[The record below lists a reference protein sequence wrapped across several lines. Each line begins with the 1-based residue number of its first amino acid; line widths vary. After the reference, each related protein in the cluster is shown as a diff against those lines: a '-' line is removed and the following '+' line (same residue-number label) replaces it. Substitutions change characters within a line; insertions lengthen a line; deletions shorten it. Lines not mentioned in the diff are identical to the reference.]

1 MNPTG
6 RFIELG
12 EIIIIV
18 IVLVLKLVSYF
29 FILFLINIKS
39 FLYPYTDI
47 GGSLYPYVV
56 DLDALDAR
64 ILLSI
69 ISFICE
75 FLSSSISL
83 CMFRVNNSA
92 KIIKLI
98 FMILMMTSV
107 IEMLF
112 CGYRFIELK
121 NLSDS
126 LVSCDKF
133 AGNSPGCYIP

>member
-6 RFIELG
+6 RSIELG

-29 FILFLINIKS
+29 FIFFLINIKS

-47 GGSLYPYVV
+47 GGSLDPYVV
-56 DLDALDAR
+56 DLDVLDATR
-64 ILLSI
+64 LLSI

-75 FLSSSISL
+75 LLSSSISL

-92 KIIKLI
+92 KILKLI